1 MFEYCAL
8 IIQIERYTS
17 EVQSNK
23 VTSIDSHLH
32 HDNEEEQHGS
42 GTESDTQDTT
52 TNNVANTVSKL
63 HTKLQALIER
73 KQLCTQLIQQ

>member
-1 MFEYCAL
+1 M
-8 IIQIERYTS
+8 IS
-17 EVQSNK
+17 SSSN
-23 VTSIDSHLH
+23 LQ

-52 TNNVANTVSKL
+52 IDSVGKTVGKL
-63 HTKLQALIER
+63 HTKLQALKER